1 MLPYQLM
8 YKNLCIFYI
17 YFYTHQIL
25 FFYPTGKRKKDT
37 QWKCKIFHQ
46 IDPLHPILMVWRED
60 IVEFYW
66 MVV

>member
-37 QWKCKIFHQ
+37 Q
-46 IDPLHPILMVWRED
+46 
-60 IVEFYW
+60 
-66 MVV
+66 